1 MENTGVNES
10 VPIQEEVVYDTN
22 VVGSY
27 EEIIRNWEAG
37 KKLLIKAAAKVYKQT
52 ESELNPGSD
61 TGNWEEVLDETGRV
75 KTIPRGT
82 EVEYTG
88 TYKNNE
94 NPLSG
99 QVITYV
105 EVKYEEV
112 VSLEKNED
120 IFILKTSLDNVY
132 YAKNV
137 ILALGSNPR
146 KLNLPNED
154 QFTGR
159 GISYCAMCDGNF
171 YKDKEILVY
180 GGGNSAISEALF
192 LTNIVKKLTIVSRSN
207 LRADKSLVEELSS
220 KQNVDILENKLIDSL
235 IIDNNEIKGV
245 KLKDKFNNEITSL
258 NIEGIFVYIGAIPS
272 TGFLTNLGILNKEG
286 YIEVNNHFETKI
298 NNLYAIG
305 DVINKDLRQIVTA
318 TNDGAFAIHYVLE
331 KLKK

>member
-1 MENTGVNES
+1 MEVKDLIIIGAGPSGVSAAIYAKRANL
-10 VPIQEEVVYDTN
+10 DF
-22 VVGSY
+22 
-27 EEIIRNWEAG
+27 IIFEKFAIG
-37 KKLLIKAAAKVYKQT
+37 
-52 ESELNPGSD
+52 
-61 TGNWEEVLDETGRV
+61 
-75 KTIPRGT
+75 
-82 EVEYTG
+82 
-88 TYKNNE
+88 
-94 NPLSG
+94 G
-99 QVITYV
+99 QVINAFEIENYPGFNKIFGSDLAINFMNNLTALNV

-112 VSLEKNED
+112 VSLEKKED

-220 KQNVDILENKLIDSL
+220 KQNVDILENKLVDSL

-245 KLKDKFNNEITSL
+245 KLKDKFNNEITFL

-272 TGFLTNLGILNKEG
+272 TSFLTNLGILNKEG

-318 TNDGAFAIHYVLE
+318 TNDGAFAIHYLLE
-331 KLKK
+331 KLNK

>member
-1 MENTGVNES
+1 MEVKDLIIIGAGPSGVSAAIYAKRANLDFIIFEKFA
-10 VPIQEEVVYDTN
+10 
-22 VVGSY
+22 VG
-27 EEIIRNWEAG
+27 
-37 KKLLIKAAAKVYKQT
+37 
-52 ESELNPGSD
+52 
-61 TGNWEEVLDETGRV
+61 
-75 KTIPRGT
+75 
-82 EVEYTG
+82 
-88 TYKNNE
+88 
-94 NPLSG
+94 G
-99 QVITYV
+99 QVINAFEIENYPGFNKIFGSDLAINFMNNLTALNV

-220 KQNVDILENKLIDSL
+220 KQNVDILENKLVDSL

-272 TGFLTNLGILNKEG
+272 TSFLTNLDILNKEG

-318 TNDGAFAIHYVLE
+318 TNDGAFAIHYLLE
-331 KLKK
+331 KFKK

>member
-1 MENTGVNES
+1 MEVKDLIIIGAGPSGVSAAIYAKRANLDFIIFEKFA
-10 VPIQEEVVYDTN
+10 
-22 VVGSY
+22 VG
-27 EEIIRNWEAG
+27 
-37 KKLLIKAAAKVYKQT
+37 
-52 ESELNPGSD
+52 
-61 TGNWEEVLDETGRV
+61 
-75 KTIPRGT
+75 
-82 EVEYTG
+82 
-88 TYKNNE
+88 
-94 NPLSG
+94 G
-99 QVITYV
+99 QVINAFEIENYPGFNKIFGSDLAINFMNNLTALNV

-112 VSLEKNED
+112 VSLEKKED

-220 KQNVDILENKLIDSL
+220 KHNVDILENKLVDSL

-272 TGFLTNLGILNKEG
+272 TNFLTNLGILNKEG

-318 TNDGAFAIHYVLE
+318 TNDGAFAIHYLLE
-331 KLKK
+331 KFKK

>member
-1 MENTGVNES
+1 MEVKDLIIIGAGPSGVSAAIYAKRANL
-10 VPIQEEVVYDTN
+10 DF
-22 VVGSY
+22 
-27 EEIIRNWEAG
+27 IIFEKFAIG
-37 KKLLIKAAAKVYKQT
+37 
-52 ESELNPGSD
+52 
-61 TGNWEEVLDETGRV
+61 
-75 KTIPRGT
+75 
-82 EVEYTG
+82 
-88 TYKNNE
+88 
-94 NPLSG
+94 G
-99 QVITYV
+99 QVINAFEIENYPGFNKIFGSDLAINFMNNLTALNV

-112 VSLEKNED
+112 VSLEKKED

-171 YKDKEILVY
+171 YKDKAILVY

-220 KQNVDILENKLIDSL
+220 KQNVDILENKLVDSL

-272 TGFLTNLGILNKEG
+272 TSFLTNLGILNKEG

-318 TNDGAFAIHYVLE
+318 TNDGAFAIHYLLE
-331 KLKK
+331 KFKK

>member
-1 MENTGVNES
+1 MEVKDLIIIGAGPSGVSAAIYAKRANL
-10 VPIQEEVVYDTN
+10 DF
-22 VVGSY
+22 
-27 EEIIRNWEAG
+27 IIFEKFAIG
-37 KKLLIKAAAKVYKQT
+37 
-52 ESELNPGSD
+52 
-61 TGNWEEVLDETGRV
+61 
-75 KTIPRGT
+75 
-82 EVEYTG
+82 
-88 TYKNNE
+88 
-94 NPLSG
+94 G
-99 QVITYV
+99 QVINAFEIENYPGFNKIFGSDLAINFMNNLTALNV

-112 VSLEKNED
+112 VSLEKKED

-192 LTNIVKKLTIVSRSN
+192 LTNIVKKLIIVSRSN

-220 KQNVDILENKLIDSL
+220 KQNVDILENKLVDSL

-245 KLKDKFNNEITSL
+245 KLKDKFNNEITFL
-258 NIEGIFVYIGAIPS
+258 NVEGIFVYIGAIPS
-272 TGFLTNLGILNKEG
+272 TSFLTNLGILNKEG

-318 TNDGAFAIHYVLE
+318 TNDGAFAIHYLLE
-331 KLKK
+331 KFKK

>member
-1 MENTGVNES
+1 MEVKDLIIIGAGPSGVSAAIYAKRANL
-10 VPIQEEVVYDTN
+10 DF
-22 VVGSY
+22 
-27 EEIIRNWEAG
+27 IIFEKFAIG
-37 KKLLIKAAAKVYKQT
+37 
-52 ESELNPGSD
+52 
-61 TGNWEEVLDETGRV
+61 
-75 KTIPRGT
+75 
-82 EVEYTG
+82 
-88 TYKNNE
+88 
-94 NPLSG
+94 G
-99 QVITYV
+99 QVINAFEIENYPGFNKIFGSDLAINFMNNLTALNV

-220 KQNVDILENKLIDSL
+220 KQNVDILENKLVDSL

-272 TGFLTNLGILNKEG
+272 TSFLTNLGILNKEG

-318 TNDGAFAIHYVLE
+318 TNDGAFAIHYLLE
-331 KLKK
+331 KLNK

>member
-1 MENTGVNES
+1 MEVKDLIIIGAGPSGVSAAIYAKRANL
-10 VPIQEEVVYDTN
+10 DF
-22 VVGSY
+22 
-27 EEIIRNWEAG
+27 IIFEKFAIG
-37 KKLLIKAAAKVYKQT
+37 
-52 ESELNPGSD
+52 
-61 TGNWEEVLDETGRV
+61 
-75 KTIPRGT
+75 
-82 EVEYTG
+82 
-88 TYKNNE
+88 
-94 NPLSG
+94 G
-99 QVITYV
+99 QVINAFEIENYPGFNKIFGSDLAINFMNNLTALNV

-171 YKDKEILVY
+171 YKEKEILVY

-220 KQNVDILENKLIDSL
+220 KQNVDILENKLVDSL

-272 TGFLTNLGILNKEG
+272 TSFLTNLGILNKEG

-318 TNDGAFAIHYVLE
+318 TNDGAFAIHYLLE
-331 KLKK
+331 KLNK

>member
-1 MENTGVNES
+1 MEVKDLIIIGAGPSGVSAAIYAKRANL
-10 VPIQEEVVYDTN
+10 DF
-22 VVGSY
+22 
-27 EEIIRNWEAG
+27 IIFEKFAIG
-37 KKLLIKAAAKVYKQT
+37 
-52 ESELNPGSD
+52 
-61 TGNWEEVLDETGRV
+61 
-75 KTIPRGT
+75 
-82 EVEYTG
+82 
-88 TYKNNE
+88 
-94 NPLSG
+94 G
-99 QVITYV
+99 QVINAFEIENYPGFNKIFGSDLAINFMNNLTALNV

-220 KQNVDILENKLIDSL
+220 KQNVDILENKLVDSL

-245 KLKDKFNNEITSL
+245 KLKDKFNNEITFL
-258 NIEGIFVYIGAIPS
+258 NVEGIFVYIGAIPS
-272 TGFLTNLGILNKEG
+272 TSFLTNLGILNKEG

-318 TNDGAFAIHYVLE
+318 TNDGAFAIHYLLE
-331 KLKK
+331 KIKK

>member
-1 MENTGVNES
+1 MEVKDLIIIGAGPSGVSAAIYAKRANL
-10 VPIQEEVVYDTN
+10 DF
-22 VVGSY
+22 
-27 EEIIRNWEAG
+27 IIFEKFAIG
-37 KKLLIKAAAKVYKQT
+37 
-52 ESELNPGSD
+52 
-61 TGNWEEVLDETGRV
+61 
-75 KTIPRGT
+75 
-82 EVEYTG
+82 
-88 TYKNNE
+88 
-94 NPLSG
+94 G
-99 QVITYV
+99 QVINAFEIENYPGFNKIFGSDLAINFMNNLTALNV

-220 KQNVDILENKLIDSL
+220 KQNVDILENKLVDSL

-272 TGFLTNLGILNKEG
+272 TSFLTNLGILNKEG

-305 DVINKDLRQIVTA
+305 DAINKDLRQIVTA
-318 TNDGAFAIHYVLE
+318 TNDGAFAIHYLLE
-331 KLKK
+331 KFKK

>member
-1 MENTGVNES
+1 MEVKDLIIIGAGPSGVSAAIYAKRANLDFIIFEKFA
-10 VPIQEEVVYDTN
+10 
-22 VVGSY
+22 VG
-27 EEIIRNWEAG
+27 
-37 KKLLIKAAAKVYKQT
+37 
-52 ESELNPGSD
+52 
-61 TGNWEEVLDETGRV
+61 
-75 KTIPRGT
+75 
-82 EVEYTG
+82 
-88 TYKNNE
+88 
-94 NPLSG
+94 G
-99 QVITYV
+99 QVINAFEIENYPGFNKIFGSDLAINFMNNLTALNV

-220 KQNVDILENKLIDSL
+220 KQNVDILENKLVDSL

-272 TGFLTNLGILNKEG
+272 TSFLTNLGILNKEG

-318 TNDGAFAIHYVLE
+318 TNDGAFAIHYLLE
-331 KLKK
+331 KFKK

>member
-1 MENTGVNES
+1 MEVKDLIIIGAGPSGVSAAIYAKRANLDFIIFEKFA
-10 VPIQEEVVYDTN
+10 
-22 VVGSY
+22 VG
-27 EEIIRNWEAG
+27 
-37 KKLLIKAAAKVYKQT
+37 
-52 ESELNPGSD
+52 
-61 TGNWEEVLDETGRV
+61 
-75 KTIPRGT
+75 
-82 EVEYTG
+82 
-88 TYKNNE
+88 
-94 NPLSG
+94 G
-99 QVITYV
+99 QVINAFEIENYPGFNKIFGSDLAINFMNNLTALNV

-220 KQNVDILENKLIDSL
+220 KQNVDILENKLVDSL

-245 KLKDKFNNEITSL
+245 ELKDKFNNEITSL

-272 TGFLTNLGILNKEG
+272 TNFLTNLGILNKEG

-318 TNDGAFAIHYVLE
+318 TNDGAFAIHYLLE
-331 KLKK
+331 KFKK

>member
-1 MENTGVNES
+1 MEVKDLIIIGAGPSGVSAAIYAKRANL
-10 VPIQEEVVYDTN
+10 DF
-22 VVGSY
+22 
-27 EEIIRNWEAG
+27 IIFEKFAIG
-37 KKLLIKAAAKVYKQT
+37 
-52 ESELNPGSD
+52 
-61 TGNWEEVLDETGRV
+61 
-75 KTIPRGT
+75 
-82 EVEYTG
+82 
-88 TYKNNE
+88 
-94 NPLSG
+94 G
-99 QVITYV
+99 QVINAFEVENYPGFNKIFGSDLAINFMNNLTALNV

-220 KQNVDILENKLIDSL
+220 KQNVDILENKLVDSL

-258 NIEGIFVYIGAIPS
+258 NIEGIFVYIGTIPS
-272 TGFLTNLGILNKEG
+272 TSFLTNLGILNKEG

-318 TNDGAFAIHYVLE
+318 TNDGAFAIHYLLE
-331 KLKK
+331 KLNK

>member
-1 MENTGVNES
+1 M
-10 VPIQEEVVYDTN
+10 
-22 VVGSY
+22 
-27 EEIIRNWEAG
+27 
-37 KKLLIKAAAKVYKQT
+37 
-52 ESELNPGSD
+52 
-61 TGNWEEVLDETGRV
+61 
-75 KTIPRGT
+75 
-82 EVEYTG
+82 
-88 TYKNNE
+88 KN
-94 NPLSG
+94 
-99 QVITYV
+99 
-105 EVKYEEV
+105 
-112 VSLEKNED
+112 
-120 IFILKTSLDNVY
+120 SLDNVY

-220 KQNVDILENKLIDSL
+220 KQNVDILENKLVDSL

-272 TGFLTNLGILNKEG
+272 TSFLTNLGILNKEG

-318 TNDGAFAIHYVLE
+318 TNDGAFAIHYLLE
-331 KLKK
+331 KLNK

>member
-1 MENTGVNES
+1 MEVKDLIIIGAGPSGVSAAIYAKRANLDFIIFEKFA
-10 VPIQEEVVYDTN
+10 
-22 VVGSY
+22 VG
-27 EEIIRNWEAG
+27 
-37 KKLLIKAAAKVYKQT
+37 
-52 ESELNPGSD
+52 
-61 TGNWEEVLDETGRV
+61 
-75 KTIPRGT
+75 
-82 EVEYTG
+82 
-88 TYKNNE
+88 
-94 NPLSG
+94 G
-99 QVITYV
+99 QVINAFEIENYPGFNKIFGSDLAINFMNNLTALNV

-112 VSLEKNED
+112 VSLEKKED

-220 KQNVDILENKLIDSL
+220 KQNVDILENKLVDSL

-272 TGFLTNLGILNKEG
+272 TSFLANLGILNKEG

-318 TNDGAFAIHYVLE
+318 TNDGAFAIHYLLE
-331 KLKK
+331 KFKK

>member
-1 MENTGVNES
+1 MEVKDLIIIGAGPSGVSAAIYAKRANL
-10 VPIQEEVVYDTN
+10 DF
-22 VVGSY
+22 
-27 EEIIRNWEAG
+27 IIFEKFAIG
-37 KKLLIKAAAKVYKQT
+37 
-52 ESELNPGSD
+52 
-61 TGNWEEVLDETGRV
+61 
-75 KTIPRGT
+75 
-82 EVEYTG
+82 
-88 TYKNNE
+88 
-94 NPLSG
+94 G
-99 QVITYV
+99 QVINAFEIENYPGFNKIFGSDLAINFMNNLTALNV

-112 VSLEKNED
+112 VSLEKKED

-220 KQNVDILENKLIDSL
+220 KQNVDILENKLVDSL

-245 KLKDKFNNEITSL
+245 KLKDKINNEITSL

-318 TNDGAFAIHYVLE
+318 TNDGAFAIHYLLE
-331 KLKK
+331 KFKK

>member
-1 MENTGVNES
+1 MEVKDLIIIGAGPSGVSAAIYAKRANL
-10 VPIQEEVVYDTN
+10 DF
-22 VVGSY
+22 
-27 EEIIRNWEAG
+27 IIFEKFAIG
-37 KKLLIKAAAKVYKQT
+37 
-52 ESELNPGSD
+52 
-61 TGNWEEVLDETGRV
+61 
-75 KTIPRGT
+75 
-82 EVEYTG
+82 
-88 TYKNNE
+88 
-94 NPLSG
+94 G
-99 QVITYV
+99 QVINAFEIENYPGFNKIFGSDLAINFMNNLTALNV
-105 EVKYEEV
+105 KVKYEEV

-207 LRADKSLVEELSS
+207 LRADKSLIEELSS
-220 KQNVDILENKLIDSL
+220 KQNVDILENKLVDSL

-272 TGFLTNLGILNKEG
+272 TSFLTNLGILNKEG

-318 TNDGAFAIHYVLE
+318 TNDGAFAIHYLLE
-331 KLKK
+331 KFKK

>member
-1 MENTGVNES
+1 MEVKDLIIIGAGPSGVSAAIYAKRANL
-10 VPIQEEVVYDTN
+10 DF
-22 VVGSY
+22 
-27 EEIIRNWEAG
+27 IIFEKFAIG
-37 KKLLIKAAAKVYKQT
+37 
-52 ESELNPGSD
+52 
-61 TGNWEEVLDETGRV
+61 
-75 KTIPRGT
+75 
-82 EVEYTG
+82 
-88 TYKNNE
+88 
-94 NPLSG
+94 G
-99 QVITYV
+99 QVINAFEIENYPGFNKIFGSDLAINLMNNLTALNV

-112 VSLEKNED
+112 VSLEKNEN

-220 KQNVDILENKLIDSL
+220 KQNVDILENKLVDSL
-235 IIDNNEIKGV
+235 LIDNNEIKGV
-245 KLKDKFNNEITSL
+245 NLKDKFNNEITFL
-258 NIEGIFVYIGAIPS
+258 NVEGIFVYIGAIPS
-272 TGFLTNLGILNKEG
+272 TSFLTNLGILNKEG

-318 TNDGAFAIHYVLE
+318 TNDGAFAIHYLLE
-331 KLKK
+331 KFKK

>member
-1 MENTGVNES
+1 MEVKDLIIIGAGPSGVSAAIYAKRANL
-10 VPIQEEVVYDTN
+10 DF
-22 VVGSY
+22 
-27 EEIIRNWEAG
+27 IIFEKFAIG
-37 KKLLIKAAAKVYKQT
+37 
-52 ESELNPGSD
+52 
-61 TGNWEEVLDETGRV
+61 
-75 KTIPRGT
+75 
-82 EVEYTG
+82 
-88 TYKNNE
+88 
-94 NPLSG
+94 G
-99 QVITYV
+99 QVINAFEIENYPGFNKIFGSDLAINFMNNLTALNV

-245 KLKDKFNNEITSL
+245 KLKDKFDNEITSL

-318 TNDGAFAIHYVLE
+318 TNDGAFAIHYLLE
-331 KLKK
+331 KFKK

>member
-1 MENTGVNES
+1 MEVKDLIIIGAGPSGVSAAIYAKRANL
-10 VPIQEEVVYDTN
+10 DF
-22 VVGSY
+22 
-27 EEIIRNWEAG
+27 IIFEKFAIG
-37 KKLLIKAAAKVYKQT
+37 
-52 ESELNPGSD
+52 
-61 TGNWEEVLDETGRV
+61 
-75 KTIPRGT
+75 
-82 EVEYTG
+82 
-88 TYKNNE
+88 
-94 NPLSG
+94 G
-99 QVITYV
+99 QVINAFEVENYPGFNKIFGSDLAINFMNNLTALNV

-112 VSLEKNED
+112 VSLEKKED

-220 KQNVDILENKLIDSL
+220 KQNVDILENKLVDSL

-272 TGFLTNLGILNKEG
+272 TSFLTNLGILNKEG

-318 TNDGAFAIHYVLE
+318 TNDGAFAIHYLLE
-331 KLKK
+331 KLNK

>member
-1 MENTGVNES
+1 MEVKDLIIIGAGPSGVSAAIYAKRANL
-10 VPIQEEVVYDTN
+10 DF
-22 VVGSY
+22 
-27 EEIIRNWEAG
+27 IIFEKFAIG
-37 KKLLIKAAAKVYKQT
+37 
-52 ESELNPGSD
+52 
-61 TGNWEEVLDETGRV
+61 
-75 KTIPRGT
+75 
-82 EVEYTG
+82 
-88 TYKNNE
+88 
-94 NPLSG
+94 G
-99 QVITYV
+99 QVINAFEIENYPGFNKIFGSDLAINFMNNLTALNV

-220 KQNVDILENKLIDSL
+220 KQNVDILENKLVDSL

-258 NIEGIFVYIGAIPS
+258 NMEGIFVYIGAIPS
-272 TGFLTNLGILNKEG
+272 TSFLTNLGILNKEG

-318 TNDGAFAIHYVLE
+318 TNDGAFAIHYLLE
-331 KLKK
+331 KFKK

>member
-1 MENTGVNES
+1 MEVKDLIIIGAGPSGVSAAIYAKRANL
-10 VPIQEEVVYDTN
+10 DF
-22 VVGSY
+22 
-27 EEIIRNWEAG
+27 IIFEKFAIG
-37 KKLLIKAAAKVYKQT
+37 
-52 ESELNPGSD
+52 
-61 TGNWEEVLDETGRV
+61 
-75 KTIPRGT
+75 
-82 EVEYTG
+82 
-88 TYKNNE
+88 
-94 NPLSG
+94 G
-99 QVITYV
+99 QVINAFEVENYPGFNKIFGSDLAINFMNNLTALNV

-112 VSLEKNED
+112 VSLEKKED

-132 YAKNV
+132 YAKKV

-220 KQNVDILENKLIDSL
+220 KQNVDILENKLVDSL

-272 TGFLTNLGILNKEG
+272 TSFLANLGILNKEG

-318 TNDGAFAIHYVLE
+318 TNDGAFAIHYLLE
-331 KLKK
+331 KLNK

>member
-1 MENTGVNES
+1 MNNLT
-10 VPIQEEVVYDTN
+10 
-22 VVGSY
+22 
-27 EEIIRNWEAG
+27 A
-37 KKLLIKAAAKVYKQT
+37 
-52 ESELNPGSD
+52 LN
-61 TGNWEEVLDETGRV
+61 
-75 KTIPRGT
+75 
-82 EVEYTG
+82 
-88 TYKNNE
+88 
-94 NPLSG
+94 
-99 QVITYV
+99 V

-220 KQNVDILENKLIDSL
+220 KQNVDILENKLVDSL

-272 TGFLTNLGILNKEG
+272 TSFLTNLGILNKEG

-318 TNDGAFAIHYVLE
+318 TNDGAFAIHYLLE
-331 KLKK
+331 KLNK

>member
-1 MENTGVNES
+1 MEVKDLIIIGAGPSGVSAAIYAKRANL
-10 VPIQEEVVYDTN
+10 DF
-22 VVGSY
+22 
-27 EEIIRNWEAG
+27 IIFEKFAIG
-37 KKLLIKAAAKVYKQT
+37 
-52 ESELNPGSD
+52 
-61 TGNWEEVLDETGRV
+61 
-75 KTIPRGT
+75 
-82 EVEYTG
+82 
-88 TYKNNE
+88 
-94 NPLSG
+94 G
-99 QVITYV
+99 QVINAFEIENYPGFNKIFGSDLAINFMNNLTALNV

-154 QFTGR
+154 QFIGR

-220 KQNVDILENKLIDSL
+220 KQNVDIIENKLVDSL

-245 KLKDKFNNEITSL
+245 KLKDKFNNEITFL
-258 NIEGIFVYIGAIPS
+258 NVEGIFVYIGAIPS

-318 TNDGAFAIHYVLE
+318 TNDGAFAIHYLLE
-331 KLKK
+331 KFKK

>member
-1 MENTGVNES
+1 MEVKDLIIIGAGPSGVSAAIYAKRANLDFIIFEKFA
-10 VPIQEEVVYDTN
+10 
-22 VVGSY
+22 VG
-27 EEIIRNWEAG
+27 
-37 KKLLIKAAAKVYKQT
+37 
-52 ESELNPGSD
+52 
-61 TGNWEEVLDETGRV
+61 
-75 KTIPRGT
+75 
-82 EVEYTG
+82 
-88 TYKNNE
+88 
-94 NPLSG
+94 G
-99 QVITYV
+99 QVINAFEIENYPGFTKIFGSDLAINFMNNLTALNV
-105 EVKYEEV
+105 EIKYEEV

-220 KQNVDILENKLIDSL
+220 KQNVDILENKLVDSL

-272 TGFLTNLGILNKEG
+272 TSFLTNLGILNKEG

-318 TNDGAFAIHYVLE
+318 TNDGAFAIHYLLE
-331 KLKK
+331 KFKK

>member
-1 MENTGVNES
+1 MEVKDLIIIGAGPSGVSAAIYAKRANL
-10 VPIQEEVVYDTN
+10 DF
-22 VVGSY
+22 
-27 EEIIRNWEAG
+27 IIFEKFAIG
-37 KKLLIKAAAKVYKQT
+37 
-52 ESELNPGSD
+52 
-61 TGNWEEVLDETGRV
+61 
-75 KTIPRGT
+75 
-82 EVEYTG
+82 
-88 TYKNNE
+88 
-94 NPLSG
+94 G
-99 QVITYV
+99 QVINAFEVENYPGFNKIFGSDLAINFMNNLTALNV

-220 KQNVDILENKLIDSL
+220 KQNVDILENKLVDSL

-272 TGFLTNLGILNKEG
+272 TSFLTNLGILNKEG

-318 TNDGAFAIHYVLE
+318 TNDGAFAIHYLLE
-331 KLKK
+331 KLNK

>member
-1 MENTGVNES
+1 MEVKDLIIIGAGPSGVSAAIYAKRANL
-10 VPIQEEVVYDTN
+10 DF
-22 VVGSY
+22 
-27 EEIIRNWEAG
+27 IIFEKFAIG
-37 KKLLIKAAAKVYKQT
+37 
-52 ESELNPGSD
+52 
-61 TGNWEEVLDETGRV
+61 
-75 KTIPRGT
+75 
-82 EVEYTG
+82 
-88 TYKNNE
+88 
-94 NPLSG
+94 G
-99 QVITYV
+99 QVINAFEIENYPGFNKIFGSDLAINFMNNLTALNV

-220 KQNVDILENKLIDSL
+220 KENVDILENKLVDSL

-245 KLKDKFNNEITSL
+245 KLKDKFNNEITFL
-258 NIEGIFVYIGAIPS
+258 NVEGIFVYIGAIPS
-272 TGFLTNLGILNKEG
+272 TSFLTNLGILNKEG
-286 YIEVNNHFETKI
+286 YIEVNNYFETKI

-318 TNDGAFAIHYVLE
+318 TNDGAFAIHYLLE
-331 KLKK
+331 KFKK